1 MADEIDDGAT
11 RRELLRYSGAITAG
25 GLLTGCIGDTT
36 GSSGEETG
44 PPAPTETPT
53 ETDTP
58 TPTETATPADAG
70 TAVSTTEASRTN
82 YSVTMEPVGTVEFDA
97 VPETVAPFTADYI
110 DMLVALGHGDAAE
123 SIWYRGRYKTLHY
136 EELDGVS
143 IDLDGLTQLWNDGI
157 SKEPFYEM
165 DADLHLID
173 PHALTDWFQAWEQR
187 DLEEVRDNV
196 APFLG
201 NVVFRR
207 TDSWH
212 DYRYYS
218 LYEAFEKVAAVFQ
231 ERDRFEAIQ
240 SIHDDLVAEVQS
252 RLPAPDERPNAAL
265 VFGGR
270 EPEEFTPYRLSGNGA
285 NKEHFHTLGLS
296 DAFAGTGVDGL
307 STSDTG
313 TIDYETL
320 LEIDPDSLLI
330 RYHREG
336 LTRDQFEADVVEHM
350 RDHPVGGE
358 LTAVQDGRV
367 FRGGPIY
374 SGPLHNLFMVER
386 YATAYF
392 PDEFAEDELFD
403 RERVAGIVT
412 EGVEG

>member
-1 MADEIDDGAT
+1 MDGDSSRSTAPT
-11 RRELLRYSGAITAG
+11 RRELLTYGGALTAAG
-25 GLLTGCIGDTT
+25 VFAGC
-36 GSSGEETG
+36 SSNS
-44 PPAPTETPT
+44 ASDQPTESTATDT
-53 ETDTP
+53 ETAIRTDTAAASDGHSS
-58 TPTETATPADAG
+58 TETATD
-70 TAVSTTEASRTN
+70 TS
-82 YSVTMEPVGTVEFDA
+82 YSVTMEPVGTLEFDS
-97 VPETVAPFTADYI
+97 VPETIAPFTADYI
-110 DMLVALGHGDAAE
+110 DILVALGHADAVQ
-123 SIWYRGRYKTLHY
+123 SIWYRGRYKTIHY

-165 DADLHLID
+165 AADLHLID
-173 PHALTDWFQAWEQR
+173 PNALTDWFQAWDQQ
-187 DLEEVRDNV
+187 DLTEIRDNV

-207 TDSWH
+207 TDDWH

-218 LYEAFEKVAAVFQ
+218 LYEAFETVAEIVQ
-231 ERDRFEAIQ
+231 ERDRFEAIR
-240 SIHDDLVAEVQS
+240 SIHDELVADVQS
-252 RLPAPDERPNAAL
+252 RLPAPDDRPNAAL
-265 VFGGR
+265 VFAGE
-270 EPEEFTPYRLSGNGA
+270 EPESFTPYRLAGNGA

-320 LEIDPDSLLI
+320 LEIDPDSLLL

-336 LTRDQFEADVVEHM
+336 KTREEFENDVLAYM
-350 RDHPVGGE
+350 KDHPIGSQ
-358 LTAVQDGRV
+358 LTAVQNERV

-374 SGPLHNLFMVER
+374 TGPLHNLFMIER

-392 PDEFAEDELFD
+392 PETFSEDQLFD
-403 RERVAGIVT
+403 RQRLAEIITGDV
-412 EGVEG
+412 